1 MQNLQKQQI
10 KSPDI
15 KKKKQIKSQNNY
27 VLSNGI
33 IRLKKA
39 SLSIASQI
47 KDNDGIHHNTC
58 GWKLRLEIKRLIPM
72 SIQLITCAVIIIS
85 PLANPFNKYNLQL
98 KSESPAAPLPAGC
111 EEAPQDVQKG
121 PEFHL

>member
-1 MQNLQKQQI
+1 MKASSFVKADIPHLAKIRRYSWEIEKLSDAEPAKTTDKKVPI
-10 KSPDI
+10 K

-58 GWKLRLEIKRLIPM
+58 G
-72 SIQLITCAVIIIS
+72 
-85 PLANPFNKYNLQL
+85 
-98 KSESPAAPLPAGC
+98 
-111 EEAPQDVQKG
+111 
-121 PEFHL
+121 